1 MLFHA
6 TGQNR
11 FDQTFSS
18 LWETLPNYNGSSLHP
33 SNAASVK
40 EPRTFFEISQ
50 KFTQVAK
57 HTSETEMVVLI

>member
-18 LWETLPNYNGSSLHP
+18 LWENLPNYNGSSLHP
-33 SNAASVK
+33 SSAASGKASRGVSLNNRK
-40 EPRTFFEISQ
+40 PHF
-50 KFTQVAK
+50 
-57 HTSETEMVVLI
+57 SE